1 MALICGS
8 GALSGLAERLA
19 GVSSADEI
27 DGFKFCPG
35 ELFDVSI
42 FRNLWPVFR
51 EHLNAERIDFNLPAA
66 YESGVVQPLI
76 DSTYSREQ

>member
-1 MALICGS
+1 
-8 GALSGLAERLA
+8 LAEVLT
-19 GVSSADEI
+19 GEPSADEI

-51 EHLNAERIDFNLPAA
+51 EYLNAERI
-66 YESGVVQPLI
+66 
-76 DSTYSREQ
+76 